1 MARQFGYVM
10 LISMIYAL
18 FIIVGASNEQH
29 QWTSLDGPY
38 WANGIDVAVG
48 DVY

>member
-1 MARQFGYVM
+1 M
-10 LISMIYAL
+10 LTRSICLGLLVLMPFL
-18 FIIVGASNEQH
+18 VASAQH